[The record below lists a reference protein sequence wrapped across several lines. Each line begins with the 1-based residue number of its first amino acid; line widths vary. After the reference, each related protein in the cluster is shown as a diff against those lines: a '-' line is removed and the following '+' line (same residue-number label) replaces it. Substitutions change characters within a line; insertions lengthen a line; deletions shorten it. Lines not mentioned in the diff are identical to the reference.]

1 MRRKSNGKGEVVDF
15 AFKFWEKMA
24 GRKAQPQPL
33 AGCLC
38 TEGIRSRC

>member
-24 GRKAQPQPL
+24 GWKAQPATP
-33 AGCLC
+33 
-38 TEGIRSRC
+38 SRLSLH